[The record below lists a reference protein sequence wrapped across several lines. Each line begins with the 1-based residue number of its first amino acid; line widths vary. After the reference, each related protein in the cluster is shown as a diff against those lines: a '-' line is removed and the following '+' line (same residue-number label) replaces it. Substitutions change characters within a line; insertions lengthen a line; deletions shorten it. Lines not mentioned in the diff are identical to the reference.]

1 MKLPAV
7 PLKAGQGV
15 QAKANQL
22 SKLLSGPIK
31 TSGNIDRGILDENK

>member
-1 MKLPAV
+1 MESGHAE
-7 PLKAGQGV
+7 
-15 QAKANQL
+15 NQL